1 MARTHSAS
9 LWRSESLL
17 RCEVLPTLLPPI
29 GYMTSFALLP
39 AEIVRLVLECAARDS
54 SQTAARLL
62 RVSKLVHGWIQPLFY
77 DILIIS
83 LSTYRK
89 RVLEKLPALY
99 ASWVRHICITFPA
112 DIHPSPHLPALF
124 YPSYLHVLQ
133 RTADLGGDIH
143 RILDAAGHLSH
154 LYIDITLPAAF
165 NSPALTHL
173 HCGSWEAWLCAGRHI
188 ASLASLTHLRID
200 VAYNAGNAS
209 SFACLLALTRL
220 SHLAIALDSR
230 NDPHELRSA
239 AKFARAMGTRVPL
252 VVVSAWYCW
261 ASTSE
266 GVRDAFRGMPENVCV
281 LGMEGSPD
289 RDMSVKEWEE
299 EARGGK
305 SIWSRA
311 NDVLRSQKENVAM
324 GI

>member
-1 MARTHSAS
+1 MT
-9 LWRSESLL
+9 SES
-17 RCEVLPTLLPPI
+17 
-29 GYMTSFALLP
+29 SFALLP
-39 AEIVRLVLECAARDS
+39 AEMVRLVLECAARDS

-62 RVSKLVHGWIQPLFY
+62 RVSKLVHGWIQPIFY

-89 RVLEKLPALY
+89 RVLEKLPAPY
-99 ASWVRHICITFPA
+99 ASCVRHVCITFPA

-124 YPSYLHVLQ
+124 YPSYLHVLR
-133 RTADLGGDIH
+133 RTADLGPDIR
-143 RILDAAGHLSH
+143 RILDAAMHLSH

-165 NSPALTHL
+165 SPTLTHL

-200 VAYNAGNAS
+200 VAYNTGNAS
-209 SFACLLALTRL
+209 SFACLLALTARL

-230 NDPHELRSA
+230 SGPHELRSA
-239 AKFARAMGTRVPL
+239 AKFAQAMGTHVPF

-266 GVRDAFRGMPENVCV
+266 GVRDAFRGMPSGKVCV

-311 NDVLRSQKENVAM
+311 NDVLRSQKE
-324 GI
+324 